1 MIPDVHTVKAS
12 LQSQFFY
19 DRRKLAVN
27 VILCPN
33 RSQLGPITTDQE
45 APMTALLDRI
55 ARSASRHWRRSLATA
70 AVIMVALGALAGTLG
85 GEFTDEFSV
94 PGTESQQALD
104 LLEDRFPAAANEGAT
119 VVFYTDE
126 GTVGDGDRPQAI
138 ADARQA
144 IAELPHVTS
153 VSNPLS
159 KRGNQVSDH
168 GRVAFAT
175 VQYDRPAFEV
185 EQSDAQQLDTA
196 ARVAEGGGLEV
207 AMRGPVVDV
216 AEEQLAPVGELIGI
230 AVAVIA
236 LTLVFGSL
244 AAMLLTLIS
253 ALIALGG
260 GMMLLTLGA
269 GATSVPEV
277 APTLAV
283 MLGLGAGIDYA
294 LLIVGRYR
302 EHLAAGESVPDSAAA
317 ASRTAGVSVLAA
329 GAIVTV
335 AIAGLLTTGI
345 PFVGRMGV
353 ATAVVVASVAIGAV
367 TLLPALMG
375 AFARRLRPKEEER
388 LGQPILARWDE
399 RITRRPWVAL
409 AAGVAVLLA
418 LAAPF
423 TDLRLGQPDDG
434 NDRQDSTTR
443 IAYDKLAEGFGPG
456 FNGTLQ
462 LASSLPSGRDSA
474 PTLERLR
481 DEVERTDGV
490 AAVSEPTPSPQG
502 DAATMTVTPTTAPQD
517 ERTSDLVSTLREDV
531 VPVATAG
538 SGVEVY
544 VGGNTAT
551 EEDMADK
558 IAERLPAFIG
568 AVVILSVLFLMAV
581 FRSVWVPL
589 VSAAFNLLSIAAAY
603 GVVVAIFQ
611 WQWGS
616 SLLGID
622 GEVPIVSFIPLFM
635 FAILFGLSMDYNV
648 FLLSRIREEYLKGAG
663 PRESV
668 VNGMARVSR
677 LVLAAGAI
685 MTAVFLGFATD
696 PDVIVKIFGIG
707 LGVAIMIDVL
717 IVRMVVAPAVMT
729 LLGDRAWWFP
739 AWLDRLLPQ
748 LELDGDERPEGEP
761 REPERDRRRAPL
773 PSNQP
778 AAADAHEG

>member
-1 MIPDVHTVKAS
+1 MWYCAPAI
-12 LQSQFFY
+12 
-19 DRRKLAVN
+19 AVRDT
-27 VILCPN
+27 P
-33 RSQLGPITTDQE
+33 STAEDQE
-45 APMTALLDRI
+45 AQMTALLDRI
-55 ARSASRHWRRSLATA
+55 ARSASRRWRRSLAIA
-70 AVIMVALGALAGTLG
+70 AVVAVALGALSGTIG
-85 GEFTDEFSV
+85 GQFTDEFSV

-119 VVFYTDE
+119 IVFYADE
-126 GTVGDGDRPQAI
+126 GSVRDSERPQAI
-138 ADARQA
+138 AEARRA
-144 IAELPHVTS
+144 ISGLSPVTS
-153 VSNPLS
+153 VSDPLS
-159 KRGNQVSDH
+159 GRGGGQVSDD

-185 EQSDAQQLDTA
+185 EQQEAQQLESA
-196 ARVAEGGGLEV
+196 ARSAEGDGLQV

-230 AVAVIA
+230 AVAVIV
-236 LTLVFGSL
+236 LTLVFGSI
-244 AAMLLTLIS
+244 AAMLVTLIS
-253 ALIALGG
+253 ALIALAG

-269 GATSVPEV
+269 GMTAVPEV

-302 EHLAAGESVPDSAAA
+302 EQLAAGESVPDAAAA
-317 ASRTAGVSVLAA
+317 ASRTAGASVLAA
-329 GAIVTV
+329 GAIVAV
-335 AIAGLLTTGI
+335 AIAGLLATGI

-353 ATAVVVASVAIGAV
+353 ASAVVVAAVAIGAV

-375 AFARRLRPKEEER
+375 AFARRVRPARVER
-388 LGQPILARWDE
+388 LAPSPVLARWDE
-399 RITRRPWVAL
+399 RVTRRPWLAL
-409 AAGVAVLLA
+409 IAGVAVLLA

-434 NDRQDSTTR
+434 NAPRDSQMR
-443 IAYDKLAEGFGPG
+443 VAYDRLAEGFGPG
-456 FNGTLQ
+456 FNGTLL
-462 LASSLPSGRDSA
+462 LAGSLPGGRDSD
-474 PTLERLR
+474 PTLERLAGA
-481 DEVERTDGV
+481 VERTEGV
-490 AAVSEPTPSPQG
+490 AAVSEPTPSPRG
-502 DAATMTVTPTTAPQD
+502 DATTITVTPTTAPQD
-517 ERTSDLVSTLREDV
+517 ERTSELVATLRDDV
-531 VPVATAG
+531 IPAATAG

-551 EEDMADK
+551 QEDMAGK
-558 IAERLPAFIG
+558 IAERLPVFIG

-616 SLLGID
+616 SLLGLD
-622 GEVPIVSFIPLFM
+622 GDVPIVSFIPLLM

-648 FLLSRIREEYLKGAG
+648 FLQSRIREEYMKGAS
-663 PRESV
+663 PREAVIAGLS
-668 VNGMARVSR
+668 RVSR
-677 LVLAAGAI
+677 LILAAGAI

-729 LLGDRAWWFP
+729 LLGDRAWWLP
-739 AWLDRLLPQ
+739 AWLDRLLPH
-748 LELDGDERPEGEP
+748 LELEGAEQPEKPSEP
-761 REPERDRRRAPL
+761 REERDRRRARL
-773 PSNQP
+773 PARAP
-778 AAADAHEG
+778 APADAREG

>member
-1 MIPDVHTVKAS
+1 
-12 LQSQFFY
+12 
-19 DRRKLAVN
+19 
-27 VILCPN
+27 
-33 RSQLGPITTDQE
+33 
-45 APMTALLDRI
+45 MTALLDRI
-55 ARSASRHWRRSLATA
+55 ARSASRHWRRSLAIA
-70 AVIMVALGALAGTLG
+70 AVVLVGLGALAGTLG

-119 VVFYTDE
+119 VVFYTDD
-126 GTVGDGDRPQAI
+126 GTVRDGERSQGI
-138 ADARQA
+138 ADARRA
-144 IAELPHVTS
+144 ISELPQVTS

-159 KRGNQVSDH
+159 ERGGAQVSDD

-185 EQSDAQQLDTA
+185 EQADAQKLESA
-196 ARVAEGGGLEV
+196 ARVAEGDGLEV

-216 AEEQLAPVGELIGI
+216 AEEQLAPVGELIGV

-236 LTLVFGSL
+236 LTMVFGSV

-253 ALIALGG
+253 ALIALFG

-269 GATSVPEV
+269 GATAVPEV

-317 ASRTAGVSVLAA
+317 ANRTAGVSVLAA
-329 GAIVTV
+329 GAIVAV
-335 AIAGLLTTGI
+335 AIAGLLATGI

-353 ATAVVVASVAIGAV
+353 ASAVVVAAVAIGAV
-367 TLLPALMG
+367 TLLPTLMG
-375 AFARRLRPKEEER
+375 AFAKRLRPKNPER
-388 LGQPILARWDE
+388 LGPSPILARWDE
-399 RITRRPWVAL
+399 RITRRPWVAVVG
-409 AAGVAVLLA
+409 GVAVLLA

-423 TDLRLGQPDDG
+423 SDLRLGQPDDG
-434 NDRQDSTTR
+434 NSPQDSTTR

-462 LASSLPSGRDSA
+462 LAGSLPSGRDSGPA
-474 PTLERLR
+474 LERL
-481 DEVERTDGV
+481 EAAVKRTDGV
-490 AAVSEPTPSPQG
+490 AAVSEPTPSPRG
-502 DAATMTVTPTTAPQD
+502 DAATLTVIPTTAPQD
-517 ERTSDLVSTLREDV
+517 ERTSELVSTLRDEV
-531 VPVATAG
+531 IPAATAG

-551 EEDMADK
+551 QEDMADK
-558 IAERLPAFIG
+558 IAERLPVFIG

-622 GEVPIVSFIPLFM
+622 GEVPIVSFIPLLM

-648 FLLSRIREEYLKGAG
+648 FLLSRIREEYMKGAG

-668 VNGMARVSR
+668 VNGLARVSK
-677 LVLAAGAI
+677 LILAAGAI
-685 MTAVFLGFATD
+685 MTAVFFGFATD
-696 PDVIVKIFGIG
+696 PDVIVKIFGVG
-707 LGVAIMIDVL
+707 LGAAIMIDVL

-748 LELDGDERPEGEP
+748 LELEGEERTEAESP
-761 REPERDRRRAPL
+761 SRERAERERRRGPL
-773 PSNQP
+773 PTNQP
-778 AAADAHEG
+778 AAADAHD

>member
-1 MIPDVHTVKAS
+1 
-12 LQSQFFY
+12 
-19 DRRKLAVN
+19 
-27 VILCPN
+27 
-33 RSQLGPITTDQE
+33 
-45 APMTALLDRI
+45 MTALLDRI
-55 ARSASRHWRRSLATA
+55 ARSASRNWRRSLAIA
-70 AVIMVALGALAGTLG
+70 AVFMVGLGALAGTLG

-94 PGTESQQALD
+94 PGTESQQGLD

-119 VVFYTDE
+119 VVFYAEE
-126 GTVGDGDRPQAI
+126 GTVRDGDRSQAI
-138 ADARQA
+138 ADARRA
-144 IAELPHVTS
+144 ISELPQVTS

-159 KRGNQVSDH
+159 KGGSAQVSDD

-185 EQSDAQQLDTA
+185 EREDAEQLVTA
-196 ARVAEGGGLEV
+196 AQGAEGGGLDV
-207 AMRGPVVDV
+207 ALRGPVADV

-236 LTLVFGSL
+236 LTLVFGSV

-253 ALIALGG
+253 ALIALAG

-269 GATSVPEV
+269 GATAVPEV

-302 EHLAAGESVPDSAAA
+302 EHLAAGESVSDSAAA
-317 ASRTAGVSVLAA
+317 AGRTAGVSVLAA

-375 AFARRLRPKEEER
+375 AFARRLRPKNPER
-388 LGQPILARWDE
+388 LGQSPILARWDE

-418 LAAPF
+418 LATPF

-434 NDRQDSTTR
+434 NDRQGSTTR

-462 LASSLPSGRDSA
+462 LATSLPSERDSTA
-474 PTLERLR
+474 TLERLR
-481 DEVERTDGV
+481 AEVERIDGV
-490 AAVSEPTPSPQG
+490 AAVSEPTPSPRG
-502 DAATMTVTPTTAPQD
+502 DAATITVTPTTAPQD
-517 ERTSDLVSTLREDV
+517 ERTSELVSTLRDDV
-531 VPVATAG
+531 IPAATAG
-538 SGVEVY
+538 SGVQVY

-551 EEDMADK
+551 QEDMADK
-558 IAERLPAFIG
+558 IAERLPVFIG

-648 FLLSRIREEYLKGAG
+648 FLLSRIREEYMKGAG

-668 VNGMARVSR
+668 VNGLARVSK
-677 LVLAAGAI
+677 LILAAGAI

-696 PDVIVKIFGIG
+696 PDVIIKIFGIG

-717 IVRMVVAPAVMT
+717 VVRMVVAPAVMT

-739 AWLDRLLPQ
+739 AWLDRLLPN
-748 LELDGDERPEGEP
+748 LELEGGGGGVTPDEP
-761 REPERDRRRAPL
+761 RESGDESEHRRPPR
-773 PSNQP
+773 PSGQP
-778 AAADAHEG
+778 ATETGGAQ